1 MKLDLIKLVTE
12 PVSIVSPSMGQIQQ
26 DTEMELIKNLK
37 QEIIKNS
44 NNNIIKTS
52 ASSDRNVE
60 LVDIFYKKNDWYT
73 IELYQYAKIS
83 KGDSFDLV
91 ISHTINW

>member
-60 LVDIFYKKNDWYT
+60 LVDIFYKKT
-73 IELYQYAKIS
+73 IDTLLNYINTQK
-83 KGDSFDLV
+83 LV
-91 ISHTINW
+91 KEIVLILL

>member
-1 MKLDLIKLVTE
+1 MKLDVIKLVTE
-12 PVSIVSPSMGQIQQ
+12 PVSVVSPSMGQIQQ

-60 LVDIFYKKNDWYT
+60 LVDIFYKKT
-73 IELYQYAKIS
+73 IDTLLNYINTQK
-83 KGDSFDLV
+83 LV
-91 ISHTINW
+91 KEIVLILL